1 MATTYTERGFASAEA
16 TGTIAEAAGGIAVMV
31 LAIIG
36 LARAEAAPLTSIGIL
51 VLGAALLAEGTAV
64 AGEYMQAIKDTSAT
78 RVDVQAGTGMTMEI
92 FIGGAVLVLGILS
105 LIGVSATS
113 LAPVA
118 VIAAGALMLV
128 SAPTMLQLNE
138 IRRQSDGVSE
148 QAQSLMRAS
157 AASVSGIQIL
167 TGLTAIVL
175 GILALATGGTA
186 VAGVASTG
194 QEAAHLT
201 LVALLVLGAALTFN
215 GTALTGSV
223 MRMINR

>member
-78 RVDVQAGTGMTMEI
+78 PVDVQAGTGMTMEI